1 MQGDTIFLLVFIF
14 IVLIAVGIIG
24 VLYFMHVSKYDES
37 NTFYKNLLEIIKDNP
52 SLSNDLEDKLLD
64 KDFSI
69 SDVSNSQRDLSNIFG
84 AKLFNNEQRELVKD
98 ANKAYTDGK
107 LSNLKDTNEYR
118 YLKDSY
124 AVLGD
129 SPNSNLFNISSTFFS
144 ELDDH
149 TDVTS
154 NFNEIIQLMNMNTS
168 SNISLKTEIDSLN
181 SLNDLQNFYTISPD
195 GNDLKITNTSN
206 LKVTKLSICDDAHA
220 NCFEL
225 TVDPQKRLVG
235 KSTYASTLTNLS
247 TPKHFVFADDPN
259 PNPDTDNNNIF
270 LPQNDVTGTYG
281 TYRSKAL

>member
-24 VLYFMHVSKYDES
+24 VLYFIHVSKYDES

-64 KDFSI
+64 KNFSI
-69 SDVSNSQRDLSNIFG
+69 SDVSTSQRDLSNIFG
-84 AKLFNNEQRELVKD
+84 AKLFNDQQVELVKD

-129 SPNSNLFNISSTFFS
+129 TPNSNLFNISSTFFNGI
-144 ELDDH
+144 DYD

-154 NFNEIIQLMNMNTS
+154 NFNEIIQIMNMNTS

-181 SLNDLQNFYTISPD
+181 SLNDLQNFYTID
-195 GNDLKITNTSN
+195 GNDLHITDNSN
-206 LKVTKLSICDDAHA
+206 LKVTKLSICDNDYD

-225 TVDPQKRLVG
+225 SVDNNNKRLVG
-235 KSTYASTLTNLS
+235 KSTNSILTNLQTEKS
-247 TPKHFVFADDPN
+247 FVFAE
-259 PNPDTDNNNIF
+259 DNANIY
-270 LPQNDVTGTYG
+270 LPGSDGRYQ
-281 TYRSKAL
+281 SKPI